1 MVSSDFVYI
10 GFGSEG
16 NFSFTW
22 SDWGSFFA
30 SLLASG
36 RLAGSCLLKGCS
48 GELLVLHDLRS
59 YVISRGDG
67 GREDFNTWK
76 KIDNASEG
84 NFEGRLLR

>member
-16 NFSFTW
+16 DFCFAW
-22 SDWGSFFA
+22 GDRGSFFA
-30 SLLASG
+30 SLLTGGSLAS
-36 RLAGSCLLKGCS
+36 SSLLEGCS

-67 GREDFNTWK
+67 GRKNFNTRK
-76 KIDNASEG
+76 EVYDSSEG
-84 NFEGRLLR
+84 HFEGR

>member
-10 GFGSEG
+10 GFESEG

-36 RLAGSCLLKGCS
+36 SLAGSGLLEGGS
-48 GELLVLHDLRS
+48 GQLLVLHYLRS

-67 GREDFNTWK
+67 SRENFNTRK
-76 KIDNASEG
+76 KVDNSSKG
-84 NFEGRLLR
+84 HFERR

>member
-16 NFSFTW
+16 NFCSAW
-22 SDWGSFFA
+22 GDWGFFFA
-30 SLLASG
+30 FLLAGGS
-36 RLAGSCLLKGCS
+36 LASSSLLKGCS

-67 GREDFNTWK
+67 GRENFNTRK
-76 KIDNASEG
+76 KVDNSSKG
-84 NFEGRLLR
+84 

>member
-16 NFSFTW
+16 NFSFAW
-22 SDWGSFFA
+22 GNRGSFFA
-30 SLLASG
+30 SLLAGGS
-36 RLAGSCLLKGCS
+36 LASSSLLKGCS

-67 GREDFNTWK
+67 GRENFNTRK
-76 KIDNASEG
+76 EVYDSSEG
-84 NFEGRLLR
+84 HLKGG